1 LNNAA
6 AAMLA
11 GDVKSS
17 AEYNDEFRMWKLLA
31 NKAHSAQLFSKTS
44 AILFVL
50 VTFVAVVL
58 VCSRRIRDINQ
69 REMAASCAR
78 QKARF
83 SSVLT
88 LPADSA
94 EISDGSS
101 SDLSSMEQPRVS
113 EHTAQL
119 VENLDMVHR
128 QILVTVAVVFVS
140 LICMAI
146 FQTFYASATFNDIRF
161 TSDIV
166 SFCDPKATTNSL
178 FGNWMLLNPE
188 FFVLGGYM
196 PPPFAML
203 VALWGMTSK
212 LMLKMIK
219 SHRGVDTR

>member
-1 LNNAA
+1 
-6 AAMLA
+6 
-11 GDVKSS
+11 
-17 AEYNDEFRMWKLLA
+17 MWKLLA
-31 NKAHSAQLFSKTS
+31 NKTHSAQLFSKTS

-83 SSVLT
+83 SSGMN

-94 EISDGSS
+94 NLPDGSS
-101 SDLSSMEQPRVS
+101 SDLSSELELPRMS

-119 VENLDMVHR
+119 VENLDAVHR

-161 TSDIV
+161 TSDKV
-166 SFCDPKATTNSL
+166 SFCDPNATTNSL

-196 PPPFAML
+196 PPPFAMSL
-203 VALWGMTSK
+203 ALWGMTSS

-219 SHRGVDTR
+219 SHRDGDTR